1 MCELFCLSS
10 RVPTRA
16 TFSLEKFA
24 QRGGAGGPIDGWGI
38 AFHDERDARLYKEPE
53 PAADSVWLQFIRHR
67 QPASRLV
74 LSHIRH
80 ATRGSISLA
89 NTQPFIRELGG
100 HVHVFAHNGR
110 LDGIEDAF
118 PLLRRFNPLG
128 QTDSEIAF
136 CTLLRRLAPLWS
148 GGSVPSLEER
158 QTVITRFATD
168 IRALGPANF
177 LYTDGEVLFSH
188 GHRRIQQDGT
198 IGPPGLWHLS
208 RECNVDTDALAL
220 ACFIRRSLGCDSK
233 DGDEAVGFA

>member
-1 MCELFCLSS
+1 
-10 RVPTRA
+10 
-16 TFSLEKFA
+16 
-24 QRGGAGGPIDGWGI
+24 
-38 AFHDERDARLYKEPE
+38 
-53 PAADSVWLQFIRHR
+53 
-67 QPASRLV
+67 V
-74 LSHIRH
+74 LSHIRR

-110 LDGIEDAF
+110 LDGIEDTF
-118 PLLRRFNPLG
+118 PQLRRFNPLG

-136 CTLLRRLAPLWS
+136 CTLLQRLAPLWS

-158 QTVITRFATD
+158 QTVITRFAAD

-177 LYTDGEVLFSH
+177 LYTDGDMLFSH

-198 IGPPGLWHLS
+198 IAPPGLWHLS

-220 ACFIRRSLGCDSK
+220 AGVMIEPDPRPQQITMLASVPLTDENWRPLEEGEVLAVRYGQVLTFPAPSTRLVRQRDSP
-233 DGDEAVGFA
+233 